1 MIENLYKLTKFLKIS
16 DKIKRASTNYT
27 VVEALFR

>member
-16 DKIKRASTNYT
+16 DKIKRASANSV